1 MASNS
6 ETSTYPRY
14 CSHFYDMITNM
25 TEKHEDNRVVSNRG
39 LTFEEDNDDG
49 LIMQGKQDSALLKS
63 TYNR

>member
-1 MASNS
+1 
-6 ETSTYPRY
+6 
-14 CSHFYDMITNM
+14 MITNM